1 MNVHLRNRGNLIRN
15 WTRLAAGRSMGSD
28 AMAAFE
34 QQYHASTARCTAALT
49 MALEYETTF
58 SPGEE

>member
-1 MNVHLRNRGNLIRN
+1 M
-15 WTRLAAGRSMGSD
+15 T
-28 AMAAFE
+28 AFE
-34 QQYHASTARCTAALT
+34 QQYHASTARCTAARR